1 MKIMAALTVVALLGM
16 TAVAQ
21 EGAPEE
27 VGIEALGGNAASLME
42 AVLQPGHAA
51 TAALDALFSG
61 STPVNGGAVTAPGA
75 SENPRRSLLGRKERR
90 GVLRPA
96 AYDPCFDS
104 GIGCGGGI
112 EPFKP
117 RPFPKPEPQPKPE
130 PLPIPSPGPKPQPAP
145 QPKPEPKPQPRP
157 GTVRPT

>member
-1 MKIMAALTVVALLGM
+1 MKIMAALTVVALLGVR
-16 TAVAQ
+16 AGAQ
-21 EGAPEE
+21 EAAPDE
-27 VGIEALGGNAASLME
+27 VGFEALGASAASLME

-51 TAALDALFSG
+51 TAALDSLFSG
-61 STPVNGGAVTAPGA
+61 GASVNGGVVTPPGA
-75 SENPRRSLLGRKERR
+75 SENAPRRPLGRKEKS

-130 PLPIPSPGPKPQPAP
+130 PLPIPSPEPKPQPAP